1 MDSTGLLDVLGNENR
16 RRILKLLSERPCY
29 VSELSGR
36 LKVAPKAILQ
46 HLEALESAGIVSSFE
61 GHQRRKYFQIS
72 ENVLIEIFLSPYT
85 FRIEAYLES
94 PPPPQLAALI
104 QRTPMAASP
113 SSTEDKPSSTEDK
126 ERYNSSRIALSGL
139 VRRIEQLKNAQR
151 ELSRAKQSL
160 QIQLVNAI
168 DAAMEH
174 IETLSPDPLSA
185 EIMAYLLREPKTSAQ
200 LLEALDISPEAL
212 EGALRRLKSM
222 GLITE
227 KGGKWRLI

>member
-104 QRTPMAASP
+104 QRTPVAAFP
-113 SSTEDKPSSTEDK
+113 SSSEDK
-126 ERYNSSRIALSGL
+126 ERYGSSRMALSGL
-139 VRRIEQLKNAQR
+139 VRRIEQLKSAQR

-174 IETLSPDPLSA
+174 IETLSPDPISA
-185 EIMAYLLREPKTSAQ
+185 EIMAYVLREPKTSAQ
-200 LLEALDISPEAL
+200 LSEALDIPIEAVDS
-212 EGALRRLKSM
+212 ALRRLKSM

-227 KGGKWRLI
+227 KGRKWRLL

>member
-46 HLEALESAGIVSSFE
+46 HLEALESAGIVRSFE

-85 FRIEAYLES
+85 FGIEAYLES

-104 QRTPMAASP
+104 QRMPMATSRSSP
-113 SSTEDKPSSTEDK
+113 EYE
-126 ERYNSSRIALSGL
+126 ERYVSSRMALSGL
-139 VRRIEQLKNAQR
+139 VRRIEQLKSAQR

-174 IETLSPDPLSA
+174 IETLSPDPISA
-185 EIMAYLLREPKTSAQ
+185 EIMAYVLREPKTSAQ
-200 LLEALDISPEAL
+200 LSEALATPQETVDE
-212 EGALRRLKSM
+212 ALRRLKSM

-227 KGGKWRLI
+227 KGGKWRLL